1 MNILNG
7 GSNLMLYTCTG
18 YEPQPKT
25 PGQIA
30 EESRQYEE
38 LKQKRKIEWDAYLE
52 KIRAKTDAQLIK
64 DTENENDGDYD
75 NGGPNTDELIRRF
88 KIYAGAML

>member
-1 MNILNG
+1 
-7 GSNLMLYTCTG
+7 MLYTCTG

-25 PGQIA
+25 PEEIERDRVRVENWNRQRNA
-30 EESRQYEE
+30 EWE
-38 LKQKRKIEWDAYLE
+38 KYLDT
-52 KIRAKTDAQLIK
+52 IRAKTDAELVK
-64 DTENENDGDYD
+64 DAEDENDGGYD